1 MEELG
6 SALKIT
12 GVFFIFIYNLSQLYI
27 KEVEKKKKVVL
38 LDTRWFYWFS
48 PLKIKLDC
56 RWSLKLNELRHALY
70 GRSVIKAQKS
80 TLDISSG
87 WLMHCL
93 QAVKRNCSSSHVH
106 LRL

>member
-1 MEELG
+1 MWKNLDLL
-6 SALKIT
+6 LKLQ
-12 GVFFIFIYNLSQLYI
+12 VFFFFFCCFFYNLSQLYI

-70 GRSVIKAQKS
+70 GRSVIKALKS

-93 QAVKRNCSSSHVH
+93 QAVPLMST
-106 LRL
+106 